1 MGFKLSPVEYVD
13 GERDWVY
20 GVKYRGKNIFGGD
33 RIPIDAEL
41 TLQVGSGS
49 FGDDSLY
56 VSGDDS
62 ISVME
67 EELYD
72 EDRDVT
78 VPDDF

>member
-1 MGFKLSPVEYVD
+1 
-13 GERDWVY
+13 
-20 GVKYRGKNIFGGD
+20 VKYRGKNIFGGD

>member
-1 MGFKLSPVEYVD
+1 M
-13 GERDWVY
+13 Y

>member
-1 MGFKLSPVEYVD
+1 M
-13 GERDWVY
+13 Y
-20 GVKYRGKNIFGGD
+20 GVNYRGKNIFGGD

-62 ISVME
+62 IPVTE

-78 VPDDF
+78 APDDF

>member
-1 MGFKLSPVEYVD
+1 M
-13 GERDWVY
+13 Y

-56 VSGDDS
+56 VSGNDS
-62 ISVME
+62 IPVTE

-78 VPDDF
+78 APDDF

>member
-1 MGFKLSPVEYVD
+1 M
-13 GERDWVY
+13 
-20 GVKYRGKNIFGGD
+20 KYRGKNIFGGD